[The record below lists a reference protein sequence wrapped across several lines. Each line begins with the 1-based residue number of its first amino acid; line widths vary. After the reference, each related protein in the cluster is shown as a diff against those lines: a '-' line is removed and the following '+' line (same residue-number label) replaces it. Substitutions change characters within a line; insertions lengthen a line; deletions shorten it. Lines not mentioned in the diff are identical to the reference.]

1 MKMKSVKPKAWML
14 AMMMSHA
21 VALSTMAQVEVA
33 KPYGYLYCHMSDDGE
48 WTAFALSR
56 DGVNWKDVNGGKAMY
71 DTEALSRIEHGAR
84 DAYIARAHDGQS
96 FVMVT
101 TDMCWHNSGVWNNY
115 GIDLLKSDDLVNWT
129 STTVDFRLGM
139 EVFMD
144 DGRPDVY
151 RDYSKICRVWAPQ
164 VLWDPDYTW
173 KNGERGGYFVYYS
186 LLNSEEDTYDRIFYS
201 YADRSF
207 TRLTRPQLLIDWGYG
222 GRQPLPYH
230 DQERRG
236 KTWHFHHLVEKP
248 DGTLSRARRDG
259 LREFRGEE
267 SLRGT
272 IGLPAHRRLNLARG
286 LCGVFIEPASL
297 PHLQGR

>member
-1 MKMKSVKPKAWML
+1 
-14 AMMMSHA
+14 
-21 VALSTMAQVEVA
+21 
-33 KPYGYLYCHMSDDGE
+33 
-48 WTAFALSR
+48 
-56 DGVNWKDVNGGKAMY
+56 
-71 DTEALSRIEHGAR
+71 
-84 DAYIARAHDGQS
+84 
-96 FVMVT
+96 MVT

-201 YADRSF
+201 YANRSF
-207 TRLTRPQLLIDWGYG
+207 TRLTRPQLLIDWGYATIDTDINYVAADSCFHIMIKKEG
-222 GRQPLPYH
+222 GKPGIFTTSSKSLTGPYPEPDETDYVSFEGKKACEGPSAFQLIGDSTWRVGYVEYSSNPHRYRICKADKYLRNFH
-230 DQERRG
+230 DPEDIQGVTAPQHGSFLKLSKKEY
-236 KTWHFHHLVEKP
+236 KKLEK
-248 DGTLSRARRDG
+248 R
-259 LREFRGEE
+259 
-267 SLRGT
+267 
-272 IGLPAHRRLNLARG
+272 
-286 LCGVFIEPASL
+286 
-297 PHLQGR
+297 